1 MVKLSDKVI
10 FKILKYVFLPF
21 FIIIFFASLMGRER
35 LAKFFIGDPSS
46 LFEEYLLVSSLLILY
61 DVYRTIANK
70 FYR

>member
-1 MVKLSDKVI
+1 MSNTI
-10 FKILKYVFLPF
+10 MFKILKYIFLPF
-21 FIIIFFASLMGRER
+21 FIIVFFAALMGREI
-35 LAKFFIGDPSS
+35 LANFFIGNSNS